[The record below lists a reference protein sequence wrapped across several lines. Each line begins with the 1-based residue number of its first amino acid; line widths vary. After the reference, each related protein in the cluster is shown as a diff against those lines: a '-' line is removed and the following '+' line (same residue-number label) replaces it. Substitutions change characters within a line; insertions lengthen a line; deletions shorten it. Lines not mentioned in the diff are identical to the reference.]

1 VGGLKRVKTFQTVRG
16 IDIWMT
22 ALGWALGCRC
32 SGREKIIKKGYVRSR
47 GVKIKCHFLTA
58 VSENGGAGEV
68 WHGIVGWQG
77 KRGELSTLPPSQH
90 TQQSVMEGLGGERIH
105 HIVTCSKRDEKSL
118 SCTLAISY
126 SLYVSLTVCVRT
138 DNVSLQDK
146 QNQTKNIFYNVYM

>member
-1 VGGLKRVKTFQTVRG
+1 
-16 IDIWMT
+16 M
-22 ALGWALGCRC
+22 
-32 SGREKIIKKGYVRSR
+32 KKGYVRSR

-90 TQQSVMEGLGGERIH
+90 AQQSVGGSEGRERTH

-118 SCTLAISY
+118 SCTPAISY
-126 SLYVSLTVCVRT
+126 SLYISLGVCVRS
-138 DNVSLQDK
+138 DNFG
-146 QNQTKNIFYNVYM
+146 QNAR